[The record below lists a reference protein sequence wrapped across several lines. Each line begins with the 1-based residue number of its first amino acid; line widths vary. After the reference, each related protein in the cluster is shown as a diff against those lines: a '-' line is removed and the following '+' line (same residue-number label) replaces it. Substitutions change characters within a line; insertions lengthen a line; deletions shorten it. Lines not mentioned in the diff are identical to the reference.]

1 MFGVAAAVKS
11 FSAIESKNQA
21 VQEANKRK
29 LEAEIALLKSQIN
42 PHFLL
47 NTLNNIYTLSLTNKG
62 TESNTILKLSEMMK
76 YILNECTQDTVSL
89 QSDISFLENYLSLQR
104 LRLAPNVGLTIR
116 LPNNV
121 PSDLFIEPM
130 VLISFIENPFKHGIT
145 TAKECDIE
153 ISIRL
158 EGNRLNLLVKNDIVG
173 RDTKPTDY
181 SGMGLA
187 NTQKRLEHTYPSSHS
202 LIIDSTNDSYQ
213 VNLTID
219 L

>member
-1 MFGVAAAVKS
+1 
-11 FSAIESKNQA
+11 
-21 VQEANKRK
+21 
-29 LEAEIALLKSQIN
+29 
-42 PHFLL
+42 
-47 NTLNNIYTLSLTNKG
+47 LNNIYTLSLTNKS
-62 TESNTILKLSEMMK
+62 TESKAILKLSEMMK
-76 YILNECTQDTVSL
+76 YILNECTEDKVSV
-89 QSDISFLENYLSLQR
+89 QSDISFLENYLSLQS
-104 LRLAPNVGLTIR
+104 LRLSPNVGLTIR

-130 VLISFIENPFKHGIT
+130 VLIPFIENPFQHGIT

-153 ISIRL
+153 ISITL
-158 EGNRLNLLVKNDIVG
+158 EGNRLNLFVKNDILG
-173 RDTKPTDY
+173 RDIKQTDN

-187 NTQKRLEHTYPSSHS
+187 NTQKRLEHTYPSSHL